1 MRFPLPFGDFP
12 PATCLDWTLMGDLC
26 KGIGYVTLQKV
37 KAKKRLLYLECSINY
52 DAKGTSSRWGKGK
65 THVF

>member
-1 MRFPLPFGDFP
+1 
-12 PATCLDWTLMGDLC
+12 MGDLC

-52 DAKGTSSRWGKGK
+52 DAKGNTSFSFNAVVLLVTLAQETMIYFNSK
-65 THVF
+65 TT

>member
-1 MRFPLPFGDFP
+1 
-12 PATCLDWTLMGDLC
+12 MGDLC